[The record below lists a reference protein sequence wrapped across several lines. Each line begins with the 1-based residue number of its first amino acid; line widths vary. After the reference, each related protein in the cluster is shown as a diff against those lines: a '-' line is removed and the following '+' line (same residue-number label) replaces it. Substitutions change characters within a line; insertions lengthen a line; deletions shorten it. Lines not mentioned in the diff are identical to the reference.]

1 MNLIEALMG
10 MVLVSAGHTPA
21 NFEGNGDPF
30 FIPEVENTQEAVIL
44 NVESH
49 GCTKKE
55 DFRVQVG
62 RNESLTVERL
72 RKDRCREAP
81 QLIELRYSHEEL
93 GLSKPPIRGQR
104 IAGK

>member
-1 MNLIEALMG
+1 MNLIQALMG
-10 MVLVSAGHTPA
+10 MVLVSAGHAPA
-21 NFEGNGDPF
+21 QMEGNPDPF
-30 FIPEVENTQEAVIL
+30 FIPEVENTREAVIL

-55 DFRVQVG
+55 DFRVRVG

-72 RKDRCREAP
+72 RKDNCREP
-81 QLIELRYSHEEL
+81 IQLIELRYSHEEL

-104 IAGK
+104 FAGK